1 MTKAKYEY
9 YGIKM
14 EIEGEPDFME
24 KMTDMFLRH
33 IERETIRIEER
44 QEEQKKTRRV
54 FDPEVR
60 YKPGIY
66 VGIADAAFVKN
77 TVKRHLDS
85 AMMREEHKADG
96 KCNDEAK

>member
-1 MTKAKYEY
+1 MVKAKYEY

-33 IERETIRIEER
+33 IERETIRNEER

-66 VGIADAAFVKN
+66 VGIADAAIVKDAA
-77 TVKRHLDS
+77 KRRLDW
-85 AMMREEHKADG
+85 AMTREEHKEDE
-96 KCNDEAK
+96 KCNDKAK